1 MLVSTEIADT
11 YFAKRLGA
19 SSYWTELTD
28 KEAALTTAERQ
39 LGAVYLLPAATE
51 NLKDAQIWAICEHA
65 LFLLRDPDIDAR
77 LDLQAQGVRSNKL
90 DGESY
95 AEGTPA
101 FPIAPA
107 AASLLA
113 GTEIRSASHIGGATP
128 TPAVYDPDDED
139 EETT

>member
-1 MLVSTEIADT
+1 MLVSVETADA
-11 YFAKRLGA
+11 YFATRLGA
-19 SSYWTELTD
+19 SSYWTELTN
-28 KEAALTTAERQ
+28 KAAALTTAERQ
-39 LGAVYLLPAATE
+39 LGAVYSLPTATE

-77 LDLQAQGVRSNKL
+77 LDLQVQGVRSNKL

-128 TPAVYDPDDED
+128 KPATYDPADED
-139 EETT
+139 EETS